1 MNQLLI
7 QYSYLQVLDL
17 MTTLAFLLHGIQEGN
32 PLVRFAMK
40 FTASPIGGLVLIKCL
55 ALALGIYCW
64 QCGRQRL
71 LPVQLMHLRNQA
83 VARAGAPFAEQIH
96 IRWNWL
102 LKMQQLVSRT
112 QQDCDSCC

>member
-32 PLVRFAMK
+32 PLVRLAMK
-40 FTASPIGGLVLIKCL
+40 FTTSPIGGLVLIKCL

-64 QCGRQRL
+64 HCGRTRL
-71 LPVQLMHLRNQA
+71 LTRINIVFA
-83 VARAGAPFAEQIH
+83 VVVA
-96 IRWNWL
+96 WNL
-102 LKMQQLVSRT
+102 AALIVGELGVA
-112 QQDCDSCC
+112 